1 MDYEQ
6 FKVYMKESV
15 ETVTGRKVTGYIRC
29 CTTIPWCGTVCL
41 LIRHWGHRQ
50 GLRLFCGI
58 TISSMRKELLRA
70 CW

>member
-15 ETVTGRKVTGYIRC
+15 ETVTGRKVTVH
-29 CTTIPWCGTVCL
+29 PL
-41 LIRHWGHRQ
+41 LHNNSLVRDSLSIDTPLGHRQ